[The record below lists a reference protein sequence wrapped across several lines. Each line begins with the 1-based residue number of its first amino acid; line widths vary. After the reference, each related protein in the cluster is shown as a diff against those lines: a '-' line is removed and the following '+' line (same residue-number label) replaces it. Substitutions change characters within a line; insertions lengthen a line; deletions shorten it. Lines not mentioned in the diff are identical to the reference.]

1 RGPVARPR
9 PVGVD
14 NPAHRTPEEARRA
27 MSALQAGTARGRR
40 DGARRAAEPSPPEP
54 PAAPDQPTA
63 TERDA

>member
-1 RGPVARPR
+1 
-9 PVGVD
+9 
-14 NPAHRTPEEARRA
+14 

-54 PAAPDQPTA
+54 AAAPDQRTA